1 MTIDQTKLL
10 PGNKKAL
17 LVAENYE
24 TINRDVFRIV
34 FPRIIVDFKKHST
47 KAKLGDA
54 SIFYITLL
62 MNVDG
67 VPYDEFGLLRE
78 RFGACFLSM
87 EKINE
92 MTGISVKR
100 MKFLREVLLE
110 NGLLFEVKEKVINMR
125 RQLWY
130 YPSWCP
136 EVSNDGYVINEDGER
151 IVPNMER
158 LLVEFEK
165 AHKR

>member
-34 FPRIIVDFKKHST
+34 FPRIIKDFKEYSP

-136 EVSNDGYVINEDGER
+136 AVSNDGYVINEDGER

-158 LLVEFEK
+158 LLLEFER

>member
-1 MTIDQTKLL
+1 MALDQTKLL

-34 FPRIIVDFKKHST
+34 FPRIITDFKTHSP

-54 SIFYITLL
+54 SLFYITLL
-62 MNVDG
+62 LNVDG
-67 VPYDEFGLLRE
+67 KAFDDYGLPRE

-87 EKINE
+87 NKINE

-110 NGLLFEVKEKVINMR
+110 NGLLFEVKEKVVNMR

-136 EVSNDGYVINEDGER
+136 SVSSDGYVINEDGER

-158 LLVEFEK
+158 LLKEFES